1 MTTAIMTKDQ
11 IVIDKN
17 LILNDYIPAPFW
29 AMNPMTWQK
38 YITQLDRD
46 NQLVL
51 RYYPFKWAY
60 VHPNSAGEAVNFLQ
74 DFCVD
79 DGLVSKESIE
89 SQLENLPSFE
99 SLFRGGSV
107 DWVEPLGDEIPHP
120 GFRMI
125 GEWEPMAGTLINW
138 PTFYPPLW
146 TR

>member
-46 NQLVL
+46 NQHVL

-74 DFCVD
+74 EIGVD
-79 DGLVSKESIE
+79 EGEVSKDSIE
-89 SQLENLPSFE
+89 SHLNRS
-99 SLFRGGSV
+99 S
-107 DWVEPLGDEIPHP
+107 
-120 GFRMI
+120 
-125 GEWEPMAGTLINW
+125 GEV
-138 PTFYPPLW
+138 LW
-146 TR
+146 TGRNRWVMTYPLPASG